1 MKLNNNTLAKEE
13 SAIEFQKLVL
23 LKSLN
28 LRSYFTKIV
37 IGIGTE
43 VINWIYQAT
52 GSPVLC
58 H

>member
-1 MKLNNNTLAKEE
+1 MKLYNNTLAKEE

-37 IGIGTE
+37 FGIGTE

-52 GSPVLC
+52 VSPDVC